1 MYINIE
7 ISTRHIIELKK
18 QATKNDQNT
27 HTSSKIVVT
36 LGKGW
41 RGGWEGLERRHV
53 LYAVGLFQMFKAAV
67 DLYILVRTIL
77 QGFKVN

>member
-1 MYINIE
+1 MLYYKLSSSKEQSGSMYINIE

-36 LGKGW
+36 LGKG
-41 RGGWEGLERRHV
+41 
-53 LYAVGLFQMFKAAV
+53 
-67 DLYILVRTIL
+67 
-77 QGFKVN
+77 